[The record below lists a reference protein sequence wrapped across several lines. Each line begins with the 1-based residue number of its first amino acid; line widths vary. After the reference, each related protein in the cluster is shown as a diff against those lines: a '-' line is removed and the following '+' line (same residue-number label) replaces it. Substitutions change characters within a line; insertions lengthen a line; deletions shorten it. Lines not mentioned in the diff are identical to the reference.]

1 MARFEG
7 STVMTSLDERRREL
21 ENRYVPVPVKKF
33 PRRVMGE
40 TSEEKWWRGFKKKT
54 DIAAEFRSRISCI
67 DFCQADQKC
76 AITGQGKVTVFDS
89 KSHEVIKSWHPP
101 DTIYCTRWRADGK
114 LLVSS
119 GEKTTI
125 KIWNIGTMKMIR
137 ELQADLSTDTGHKRA
152 IHSVGFLSDK
162 QSIISGSDDTTAIVW
177 DVPTQK
183 QIIRLEGHN
192 DYVRTTAVHPYNKNI
207 VATASYDQTIKVWD
221 LRVSGTE
228 ETQLFKTGD
237 AVSSLVFH
245 PAGSFLASGGGTDVH
260 IWDIEGGAAVVT
272 LQNHTKDVQCVSF
285 NNFGSRLLSASVD
298 RQVKVYETETY
309 AAVHTITYPEPV
321 YSVGIS
327 HDSMCYAAGT
337 LEGKIYLRSREN
349 QSSPDDNVDDEDV
362 DEPPQELEMYSGLG
376 DLTVRQKKNWN
387 KPNQKTK
394 EVDGEYNVN
403 KEPERNRRLKRYD
416 VQFRKFNYKGALD
429 EVLKEKRSNRDRH
442 ALFYTV
448 ITELQRR
455 NGLRIAL
462 SGRDSSSLIMVLS
475 YIKDGITDPR
485 FSTLLTITLDII
497 LEVYHAVL
505 HESPVI
511 VSMMSGIQRKVS
523 DQVSFLVK
531 LQEVSGSLTSLSRQC
546 KIQRMMKDRV
556 ANEE

>member
-21 ENRYVPVPVKKF
+21 ETRYVPVPVKRF

-40 TSEEKWWRGFKKKT
+40 TAEEKWWRGFKKKT
-54 DIAAEFRSRISCI
+54 NITAEFRSRISCI

-76 AITGQGKVTVFDS
+76 AVTGQGKVTVFDS
-89 KSHEVIKSWHPP
+89 KTHEVIKAWHPP

-137 ELQADLSTDTGHKRA
+137 ELQSDLSTDTGHKRA
-152 IHSVGFLSDK
+152 IHSVCFLPDK
-162 QSIISGSDDTTAIVW
+162 QSIISGSDDNTAIVW

-183 QIIRLEGHN
+183 QLIRLTGHE

-207 VATASYDQTIKVWD
+207 VATASYDRGVKVWD
-221 LRVSGTE
+221 LRISGTE
-228 ETQLFKTGD
+228 PTQVFTASD
-237 AVSSLVFH
+237 AVSSLAFH
-245 PAGSFLASGGGTDVH
+245 PAGTFLASGSGTDVA
-260 IWDIEGGAAVVT
+260 IWDIEAGSAVAT
-272 LQNHTKDVQCVSF
+272 LQNHTKDVQCVTF

-309 AAVHTITYPEPV
+309 SAVHTMTYPEPV

-327 HDSMCYAAGT
+327 HDSTCYAAGT
-337 LEGKIYLRSREN
+337 LEGKIYLRSRDPN
-349 QSSPDDNVDDEDV
+349 TQADDQLSDEEI
-362 DEPPQELEMYSGLG
+362 DEFPKELEMYSGLG
-376 DLTVRQKKNWN
+376 DLTVQRKKNWN
-387 KPNQKTK
+387 KPNAKTD
-394 EVDGEYNVN
+394 EVEGEYKVMQ
-403 KEPERNRRLKRYD
+403 EPERMRRLKRYD
-416 VQFRKFNYKGALD
+416 VKFRKFNYQGALND
-429 EVLKEKRSNRDRH
+429 VLNEKRSNRDRH

-448 ITELQRR
+448 ISELQRR

-462 SGRDSSSLIMVLS
+462 SGRDSTTLVLILS
-475 YIKDGITDPR
+475 YIKDGIVDPR
-485 FSTLLTITLDII
+485 FSTLLTTTLDLI
-497 LEVYHAVL
+497 LEIYHTVL

-511 VSMMSGIQRKVS
+511 VSMMNGIRRKVMS
-523 DQVSFLVK
+523 QVAFLAE
-531 LQEVSGSLTSLSRQC
+531 LQQVSGSLSSLSRQC
-546 KIQRMMKDRV
+546 KIQRMMKERV
-556 ANEE
+556 AKE